1 MIKWKDTE
9 DLKIFTSHLP
19 FLTKLLQNVVFQ
31 KDEVNQEKGRE
42 GMQKIAHKKREGNS
56 LRRLLKLEDRLL
68 QEERPLEKM
77 DRWPTV
83 LNHRKTE

>member
-1 MIKWKDTE
+1 
-9 DLKIFTSHLP
+9 
-19 FLTKLLQNVVFQ
+19 
-31 KDEVNQEKGRE
+31 
-42 GMQKIAHKKREGNS
+42 MQKIAQKKREGNS

-68 QEERPLEKM
+68 QEERPLETM

>member
-1 MIKWKDTE
+1 MFFRISEICVK
-9 DLKIFTSHLP
+9 
-19 FLTKLLQNVVFQ
+19 QQ
-31 KDEVNQEKGRE
+31 VNGKFSMRAFYYYVG
-42 GMQKIAHKKREGNS
+42 GMQKIAQKKREGNS